1 MAKIAEQAERYD
13 GMLFFSLSL
22 FFSYV
27 CVFVCG
33 CAYHF
38 TSSPPTHIPESPY
51 FNLRDMSL
59 DLY

>member
-13 GMLFFSLSL
+13 GMYLFS
-22 FFSYV
+22 FFFLLCVCMCV
-27 CVFVCG
+27 CVRVS
-33 CAYHF
+33 HRIII
-38 TSSPPTHIPESPY
+38 TPNHIPDSPY

>member
-13 GMLFFSLSL
+13 GMLL
-22 FFSYV
+22 FFLFLLCV
-27 CVFVCG
+27 CVCVCA
-33 CAYHF
+33 CVRVSHRIII
-38 TSSPPTHIPESPY
+38 TPNHIPESPY